1 MKEGNLVRIT
11 KGIHADRI
19 GIITEVREVQLKNPV
34 TSVNYMV
41 LYQGWTS
48 PYPYT
53 KNELEVISE

>member
-19 GIITEVREVQLKNPV
+19 GIITEVRVRLTNPV

>member
-19 GIITEVREVQLKNPV
+19 GIITEVCEVQNRSKI
-34 TSVNYMV
+34 NYMV

-53 KNELEVISE
+53 ENELEVISK